1 MNVIEREMQELK
13 EIIENGRINLLPA
26 ERVAENILAAGYR
39 KVSKE
44 EYSDYLMLKNN
55 YENAKQEIERL
66 QMDCKRLYRNI
77 GAFRDLIRKETA
89 KEFAEKLKNKLFD
102 FFQENEDL
110 DGKISIGILYID
122 IIGVEAKDGAV
133 ISLGLIDELLQAY
146 EK

>member
-39 KVSKE
+39 QTFNEKRFE
-44 EYSDYLMLKNN
+44 NN
-55 YENAKQEIERL
+55 MRAVLEIEKK
-66 QMDCKRLYRNI
+66 Q
-77 GAFRDLIRKETA
+77 AV

-110 DGKISIGILYID
+110 DGKISTGILYID
-122 IIGVEAKDGAV
+122 IIGVEAKDGA
-133 ISLGLIDELLQAY
+133 IILLGLIDELLKDY
-146 EK
+146 KE